1 VSDENRK
8 DTEEDSK
15 DETRSENQQQIELQ
29 TESEETN
36 ENSFT
41 EQTHTTDEDR
51 KEVSAESY
59 GEKRPWATQAD
70 QSEKEKERRS
80 ERGEGDGLHSDGGE
94 HSEEYDW
101 KLCNATTGPD
111 YIPCLDNIKA
121 IKKLRPENYR
131 HYEHRERHC
140 PEEAPTCLVP
150 LPKGYRKSAEW
161 PKSRDRV
168 SFVLLFS
175 FSFSFWN
182 LCGLSFLVSSMVNVY
197 CMQIWYNNVP
207 HTKLAEVK
215 GHQNWVKVSGQYLS
229 FPGGGTQFIHGAL
242 HYIDFLQKVS
252 II

>member
-1 VSDENRK
+1 VPDENRK
-8 DTEEDSK
+8 DTEEYRK
-15 DETRSENQQQIELQ
+15 DETSSENQQQIELQ

-36 ENSFT
+36 ENSST

-51 KEVSAESY
+51 KEVSAESN
-59 GEKRPWATQAD
+59 GEKRSWATQAD

-80 ERGEGDGLHSDGGE
+80 DRGEGDGLHSDGGE

-101 KLCNATTGPD
+101 KLCNASTGPD

-121 IKKLRPENYR
+121 IKMLRPENYR

-150 LPKGYRKSAEW
+150 LPKGYKRSVEW

-168 SFVLLFS
+168 SFVLLF

-182 LCGLSFLVSSMVNVY
+182 LCGLSFLVSSMVAVY
-197 CMQIWYNNVP
+197 CIADLVQQCASY
-207 HTKLAEVK
+207 
-215 GHQNWVKVSGQYLS
+215 
-229 FPGGGTQFIHGAL
+229 
-242 HYIDFLQKVS
+242 
-252 II
+252 